1 MVPLTIGGYRNHC
14 PAYLWSRHVDGARPG
29 DRASACGG
37 PMRPVGLD
45 HRAGKGWMV
54 VLRCE
59 RCGAIR
65 RNRVARDTVQ
75 PDDPD
80 AVLGLSGFHHG

>member
-1 MVPLTIGGYRNHC
+1 MVPLTNGGYRNHC
-14 PAYLWSRHVDGARPG
+14 PACLWSRHVDGARPG
-29 DRASACGG
+29 DRAATCGG

-54 VLRCE
+54 VHRCE
-59 RCGAIR
+59 QCGRTR

-75 PDDPD
+75 PDDLHP
-80 AVLGLSGFHHG
+80 VLSMATFRHE